1 MIWYGI
7 GIGLAIGVIIGIVM
21 GIWLASMVLAA
32 DGEAFP
38 RGRR

>member
-38 RGRR
+38 VGRR